1 MTQSSLPP
9 PTDAP
14 VATQTS
20 PLPTGPPAVLVE
32 STIAEALK
40 PLQEDLRRV
49 VTAMTDISKINDGLT
64 KSVYELNERIES
76 LEVALKKL
84 DPSARNTGDNDH
96 QYSLFGQLGSGARV
110 NNYESTARSS
120 PPTSTIDANDDPKD
134 TGFDGAVEAIRR
146 KTTRLEEVR
155 RKTRKRL
162 EERAIISNHI
172 GFARSMNR
180 LARDDDARLLPL
192 RLRDGTM
199 PEEIFPQTL
208 GAFKALTGTGTYGG
222 STGSTISSSMTAEE
236 ILPLL
241 IVHGCEDITSQLDTS
256 KVGPVICNGGFGDVH
271 YGALQNKA
279 QLAARELYV
288 WSKCRHRN
296 ILKLLGVAN
305 YNNQIAM
312 VSPWM
317 TNGDLP
323 RYLSKYPEADR
334 YILCSQVAD
343 AVAYLKDNKIVS
355 ICVHANLDLALIPLA
370 NVKVHGDIKGTNILI
385 SEYHVPKLTDFGSS
399 ALSKYTTLAFT
410 VGNGTQPVMTLRWTA
425 PEIFIEGTVHTFE
438 SDVYALGMTILEA
451 FTGLVPYANLPHQ
464 TAVMGRLMQRIHPER
479 PQECLG
485 VPVNRP
491 TAQSIRNTLMDMR
504 PTEDNRVELAA
515 SEDSISQLDISKVG
529 PAIYMGGFGN
539 VHCGALKNGD
549 KVAVKYLRMLGANN
563 SDDKQL
569 KLAAREIQVW
579 SKRQHHNILKMLGV
593 AVYNNRIALI
603 SPWMANGNLTSYL
616 LKHPEADRYDLVHGD
631 IKGANVLVSED
642 YVPKLTDFGSSTLS
656 KYTLAFTA
664 TQPYMVLRWTAPEIF
679 IEGKAHTFES
689 DVYALGMTILEAFTG
704 SVPYGS
710 LHDLTVMIRLMQKI
724 PPERPREC
732 MSGEFPD
739 ALWNLLA
746 SSWDVVPKNRP
757 MALSIRSS
765 LVTMMK
771 PTEVDEGKPT
781 AKESNKQPQAEVASR
796 QSSYYPLHNM
806 EFDIHAEVKA
816 LKKDVLDVRS
826 YFDDIYNT
834 LDRLERESLFMRL
847 RSWVGATP
855 AGAWDVIRKEY
866 DRLLRESR
874 RLATTVAAGAED
886 FRTDMIPFLQDTTAS
901 FEEKRRKLT
910 KFITDMK
917 ETDAYAE
924 RISQG
929 FVDIARSIRTFQT
942 RYFSKVEKGKE
953 NIDKRIHR
961 LNKEIE
967 ELVESIEKYKA
978 KEDDTILKELR
989 GGIPSNQDDVVGDQ
1003 ILTGMA
1009 GLSGPV
1015 GERSLLPKAFGDTQT
1030 TAAATEAQAHLAQ
1043 AKEELNEKGRALN
1056 KLGSDLANLEH
1067 LVPSHIKAAGS
1078 HTDYICGRLGAIG
1091 KMWAVF
1097 RVDAQNLHS
1106 QLNKAHNAPG
1116 EKEFSRMI
1124 QERTRIIPLYDKI
1137 EKVLYSYSSA
1147 VTEW

>member
-1 MTQSSLPP
+1 MAQ
-9 PTDAP
+9 
-14 VATQTS
+14 
-20 PLPTGPPAVLVE
+20 
-32 STIAEALK
+32 
-40 PLQEDLRRV
+40 R
-49 VTAMTDISKINDGLT
+49 
-64 KSVYELNERIES
+64 
-76 LEVALKKL
+76 
-84 DPSARNTGDNDH
+84 PS
-96 QYSLFGQLGSGARV
+96 
-110 NNYESTARSS
+110 
-120 PPTSTIDANDDPKD
+120 
-134 TGFDGAVEAIRR
+134 
-146 KTTRLEEVR
+146 
-155 RKTRKRL
+155 
-162 EERAIISNHI
+162 
-172 GFARSMNR
+172 
-180 LARDDDARLLPL
+180 
-192 RLRDGTM
+192 
-199 PEEIFPQTL
+199 
-208 GAFKALTGTGTYGG
+208 GTGTYGG

-279 QLAARELYV
+279 QVAVKCLRMLGVNDSNDKQLKLAARELYV

-334 YILCSQVAD
+334 YILVKVMCSQVAD

-485 VPVNRP
+485 GKFPDALWILLKSSWDTVPVNRP
-491 TAQSIRNTLMDMR
+491 TAHSIRNTLMDMR

-515 SEDSISQLDISKVG
+515 RLLSYHRISGSSNTSEILSLLSEDSISQLDISKVG

-616 LKHPEADRYDLVHGD
+616 LKHPEADRYDLCSQVAYAVSYLRYHHIVHGD

-942 RYFSKVEKGKE
+942 RYFSKGEKGKE